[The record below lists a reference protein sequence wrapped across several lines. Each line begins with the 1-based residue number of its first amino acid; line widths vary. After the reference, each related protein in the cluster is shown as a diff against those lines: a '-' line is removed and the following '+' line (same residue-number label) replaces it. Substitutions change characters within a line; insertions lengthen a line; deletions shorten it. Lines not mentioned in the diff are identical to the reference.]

1 MSILLISFGPDSLGW
16 QILELNLVNHD
27 FIWISSHLVLEILV
41 LGRMIRNKTQIKY
54 CSGSWR

>member
-54 CSGSWR
+54 WR